1 MCMTDMNSM
10 QAAEALGVTP
20 REVRRL
26 AANGRLQ
33 GVRHV
38 GRTLVLDAESVQRLV
53 QERRRRGRPW
63 TERISWAALAIL
75 SGEEASWISPVE
87 RTRLLHRL
95 RRTDSVDLTYLATRR
110 ALVRRFGG
118 RLSSLDDLAPYVVPT
133 ATSVLDDAQFRRWG
147 LTRAQ
152 KALDGYVPD
161 GEVDALA
168 ARFGLVEDVA
178 GNVTLRSVTFEGAFV
193 GGRTPR
199 AAVALDLVD
208 SLNTRERSA
217 GLRVLGG
224 LCEEVIAGGR

>member
-1 MCMTDMNSM
+1 MSDMNSV
-10 QAAEALGVTP
+10 QAAEVLGVTP

-26 AANGRLQ
+26 AADGRLQ

-63 TERISWAALAIL
+63 SERISWAALAIL

-87 RTRLLHRL
+87 RTRLMHRL
-95 RRTDSVDLTYLATRR
+95 RRTDSDDLAYLATRR
-110 ALVRRFGG
+110 ALVRRFRG
-118 RLSSLDDLAPYVVPT
+118 RLSTLDDLASYVVPT
-133 ATSVLDDAQFRRWG
+133 ATSVLDDAQLRQWG

-152 KALDGYVPD
+152 KALDGYVPAGD
-161 GEVDALA
+161 FDALA
-168 ARFGLVEDVA
+168 ARFGLVEDAA
-178 GNVTLRSVTFEGAFV
+178 GNVTLRSVTFEDAFAA
-193 GGRTPR
+193 GRTPR
-199 AAVALDLVD
+199 AAVALDLTE

-224 LCEEVIAGGR
+224 LCEDVVTGGR